1 MYTKILLYEYLAALQ
16 MCKRGHTFI
25 LAITSDRASM
35 RTSQR
40 CKIKIVPGR
49 ADLRGMLG
57 SPIDQGGRYTSAT
70 GIAFTVEG
78 YCNINSILGVRFCC
92 LVPFLFGIDTF
103 DILAINL

>member
-1 MYTKILLYEYLAALQ
+1 MYTKILLYDYVTALVLQ

-40 CKIKIVPGR
+40 CKIRIVPGR

-57 SPIDQGGRYTSAT
+57 SQIDQGGEMLKPP
-70 GIAFTVEG
+70 VH
-78 YCNINSILGVRFCC
+78 
-92 LVPFLFGIDTF
+92 PP
-103 DILAINL
+103 LASPSP